1 MNHTITLQKLEQA
14 VLLLQVSMPN
24 ECTVADWHD
33 KTIMEHLFKL
43 HLKKVLVSGSVEE
56 WYQVFQNWAR
66 QKSNIIE
73 LFTHIGKIYNSI
85 RKFHERELRAWRAMF
100 RAAGCMNITPRDK
113 EISNV
118 SLKIINKYM

>member
-1 MNHTITLQKLEQA
+1 MNHTITLQKLGQA

-24 ECTVADWHD
+24 ECILANWHD
-33 KTIMEHLFKL
+33 KTIIEHLFKL
-43 HLKKVLVSGSVEE
+43 HLKRVASGSVEE
-56 WYQVFQNWAR
+56 WHQVFQNWAR

-73 LFTHIGKIYNSI
+73 LFTHIGKIYANSSHE
-85 RKFHERELRAWRAMF
+85 FYERELREWRAMF
-100 RAAGCMNITPRDK
+100 CAAGCTNITSRNK